1 MITGLRAAANS
12 MLAELRKQDVH
23 AHNLAN
29 VNTTGYRRQSA
40 ARSSCSAKQTWTLKQ
55 PPLAMT
61 LTGARDLTTGPTEQ
75 TGNPLDLALPG
86 PGFLTVQTPQR

>member
-1 MITGLRAAANS
+1 MVTGLRAAANS
-12 MLAELRKQDVH
+12 MLAELHKQDVH

-29 VNTTGYRRQSA
+29 VNTTGYRRQYV
-40 ARSSCSAKQTWTLKQ
+40 ARTSCSANQTWTLNQ
-55 PPLAMT
+55 SPLAIT
-61 LTGARDLTTGPTEQ
+61 LTGALDLTTGPIEQ